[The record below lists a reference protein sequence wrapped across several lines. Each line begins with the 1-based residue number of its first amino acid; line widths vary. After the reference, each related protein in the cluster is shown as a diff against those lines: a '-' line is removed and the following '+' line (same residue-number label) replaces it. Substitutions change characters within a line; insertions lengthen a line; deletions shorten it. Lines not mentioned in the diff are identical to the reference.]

1 MRQDGFYVVS
11 NAYERTVEDRK
22 RNNIAILLSKRRQR
36 IENKQRMW
44 YAYEDRYVY
53 SNSIYVKT
61 LHKFYDYLS
70 MENIIY
76 TKSSIEEPPTLP
88 YVY

>member
-1 MRQDGFYVVS
+1 MWCPMPTKEPWKTESG
-11 NAYERTVEDRK
+11 T
-22 RNNIAILLSKRRQR
+22 ILLFSYPSGGKELKISKG
-36 IENKQRMW
+36 MW

-76 TKSSIEEPPTLP
+76 TKSAIEEPPILP